1 MTIEELLT
9 DEARAAV
16 LRALLMIVLN
26 ESDPA
31 SARVAA
37 ARLFLSQFEEHP
49 NAERDVLVIVDEAA
63 FVKTV

>member
-1 MTIEELLT
+1 MTTEELLT

-16 LRALLMIVLN
+16 LRALFMIVVNDN
-26 ESDPA
+26 EPA

-49 NAERDVLVIVDEAA
+49 NADQSVMVIVDEAA

>member
-1 MTIEELLT
+1 MTDEPLT

-16 LRALLMIVLN
+16 LRALLMIALN

-37 ARLFLSQFEEHP
+37 ARLFLSQFDEQP
-49 NAERDVLVIVDEAA
+49 NAEREVLVVVDEKAA
-63 FVKTV
+63 AKTI

>member
-1 MTIEELLT
+1 MTADELLT

-16 LRALLMIVLN
+16 LRALLTIVLSEDN
-26 ESDPA
+26 PA

-37 ARLFLSQFEEHP
+37 ARLFLSQFDETP
-49 NAERDVLVIVDEAA
+49 NADQNVLVIVDDAA

>member
-1 MTIEELLT
+1 MTIDELLT

-16 LRALLMIVLN
+16 LRALFMIVVNDN
-26 ESDPA
+26 EPS

-37 ARLFLSQFEEHP
+37 ARLFLSQFDEQP
-49 NAERDVLVIVDEAA
+49 NADQSVLVIVDEAA

>member
-1 MTIEELLT
+1 MTTEELLT

-16 LRALLMIVLN
+16 LRALFMIVVN
-26 ESDPA
+26 DGEPA

-37 ARLFLSQFEEHP
+37 ARLFLSQFDEQP
-49 NAERDVLVIVDEAA
+49 NADQNVLVIVDEAA

>member
-1 MTIEELLT
+1 MTVDELLT

-37 ARLFLSQFEEHP
+37 ARLFLSQFDEQP
-49 NAERDVLVIVDEAA
+49 NAERDVLVIVDETA